1 MSSILTNNSAMV
13 ALQTLQSVNSNLA
26 KTQDM
31 ISTGKEVGSA
41 KDNSAVFAISK
52 VMESD
57 ISGSRQ
63 SPTACRSARR
73 RSLWRQRLPNR
84 SSRNSKTSRN

>member
-31 ISTGKEVGSA
+31 ISTGKAVADCLETGRVA
-41 KDNSAVFAISK
+41 KRDL
-52 VMESD
+52 
-57 ISGSRQ
+57 
-63 SPTACRSARR
+63 RR
-73 RSLWRQRLPNR
+73 WGPGMDEIRDSVEEPGGLGRII
-84 SSRNSKTSRN
+84 